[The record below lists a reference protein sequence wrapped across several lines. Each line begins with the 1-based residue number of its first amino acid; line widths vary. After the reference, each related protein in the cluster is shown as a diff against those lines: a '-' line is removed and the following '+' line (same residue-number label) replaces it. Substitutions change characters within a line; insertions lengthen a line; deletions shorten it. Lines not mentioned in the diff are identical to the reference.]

1 MPARELADC
10 LVIGAGPAGMTAGL
24 YLRRFHRDVAV
35 VGGDD
40 SRAALIPVS
49 HNYPGFPD
57 GIPGTALL
65 ERLRRQLAEVDGAV
79 TAGRVEALVH
89 ADEGVFAAR
98 VGDATL
104 HARTVVMATG
114 ILDREPRVPGIAD
127 LRQRGLLRQC
137 PICDGYEFTGRR
149 IAVIGAGDHGAREAL
164 FLRNY
169 SERVTFIAVD
179 DEHMPDAAAAADLR
193 ARAIDVVRGA
203 VTAATP
209 DGGGVRVELAG
220 GATHSF
226 DVLYAALG
234 ATPRAKLAVDLGAA
248 VDDIGALV
256 VDAHCRTTV
265 PGLYAAGDVV
275 HGLDQLAVSVGQA
288 AIAATAI
295 HNELRSRGL

>member
-1 MPARELADC
+1 MPPRELADC

-24 YLRRFHRDVAV
+24 YLRRFHRAV
-35 VGGDD
+35 TIVGGDD

-65 ERLRRQLAEVDGAV
+65 DRLRRQLAEVDGEV
-79 TAGRVEALVH
+79 TPGRVDALGR
-89 ADEGVFAAR
+89 ADEGFEAR
-98 VGDATL
+98 VGDAIVR
-104 HARTVVMATG
+104 ARTVVMATG
-114 ILDREPRVPGIAD
+114 ILDREPSVPGIAD
-127 LRQRGLLRQC
+127 LRKRGLLRQC

-169 SERVTFIAVD
+169 SERVTFVAID
-179 DEHMPDAAAAADLR
+179 DAHMPPEAAAAQLR
-193 ARAIDVVRGA
+193 ARGIDVVRGQVA
-203 VTAATP
+203 AATP
-209 DGGGVRVELAG
+209 EGDGVRLKLAG
-220 GATHSF
+220 GTSHAF

-234 ATPRAKLAVDLGAA
+234 ATPRADLARALGAA
-248 VDDIGALV
+248 ADDIGALV

-295 HNELRSRGL
+295 HNDLRARGL

>member
-1 MPARELADC
+1 MPPRELADC

-24 YLRRFHRDVAV
+24 YLRRFHRAVAV
-35 VGGDD
+35 VGGND

-49 HNYPGFPD
+49 HNYPGFPE
-57 GIPGTALL
+57 GIPGTKLL

-79 TAGRVEALVH
+79 TDGRVETLVR
-89 ADEGVFAAR
+89 ADDGFAAG
-98 VGDATL
+98 VGNAVV

-114 ILDREPRVPGIAD
+114 LLDREPRVPGIAD
-127 LRQRGLLRQC
+127 LRKRGLLRQC

-169 SERVTFIAVD
+169 SEQVTFIAVD
-179 DEHMPDAAAAADLR
+179 DAHLPPESAAADLR
-193 ARAIDVVRGA
+193 ARAIDVVCGE
-203 VTAATP
+203 VISATP
-209 DGGGVRVELAG
+209 DGGAVRIELAG
-220 GATHSF
+220 GVSCTF

-234 ATPRAKLAVDLGAA
+234 ATPRAELATALGAKT
-248 VDDIGALV
+248 DDVGALV

-265 PGLYAAGDVV
+265 DGLYAAGDVV

-295 HNELRSRGL
+295 HNELRARGL

>member
-1 MPARELADC
+1 MPPGELADC

-24 YLRRFHRDVAV
+24 YLRRFHRRVTI

-65 ERLRRQLAEVDGAV
+65 ERLRRQLAEVDGEV
-79 TAGRVEALVH
+79 TSGRIDALVQ
-89 ADEGVFAAR
+89 A
-98 VGDATL
+98 GDGFEAKSGETVVR
-104 HARTVVMATG
+104 ARTVVMATG
-114 ILDREPRVPGIAD
+114 IVDREPRVPGIAD
-127 LRQRGLLRQC
+127 LRKRGLLRQC

-149 IAVIGAGDHGAREAL
+149 IGVVGAGDHGAREAL

-169 SERVTFIAVD
+169 SERVAFIAID
-179 DEHMPDAAAAADLR
+179 DEHVPREAAAEQLR
-193 ARAIDVVRGA
+193 ARAIDVVRGP
-203 VTAATP
+203 VTAAVP
-209 DGGGVRVELAG
+209 DSGGVRVALAG
-220 GATHSF
+220 GAPRLF

-234 ATPRAKLAVDLGAA
+234 AIPRSDLARDLGAA
-248 VDDIGALV
+248 TDDIGALV
-256 VDAHCRTTV
+256 VDAHCRTTL
-265 PGLYAAGDVV
+265 PGLFAAGDVV

-295 HNELRSRGL
+295 HNDLRARGL